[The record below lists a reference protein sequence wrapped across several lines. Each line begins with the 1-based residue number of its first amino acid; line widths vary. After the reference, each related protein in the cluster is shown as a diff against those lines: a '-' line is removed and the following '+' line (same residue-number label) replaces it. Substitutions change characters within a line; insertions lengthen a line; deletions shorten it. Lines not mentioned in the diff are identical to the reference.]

1 MIIGAVGIGA
11 MGTPMARNLVA
22 DGDRVLVYDID
33 RAKAEA
39 IAGNAIT
46 LADSVAAMAA
56 ECELIVTMV
65 SDDAALGDVVFG
77 PAGVLREPDF
87 KGCLADLS
95 TTSVDLALDVG
106 AALAAAGAT
115 FIDGG
120 VIGGGVP
127 AARAGTSP
135 IVLAGDKTLVE
146 RLMPVFERLGE
157 CDYVGVQ
164 GNAKVVK
171 IINNLLVG
179 VITAANAEALSLGL
193 EAGPAPGGHGAE
205 PLQWLGRF
213 GRPLQ
218 LHGPPCR
225 RWGLRRRPHR
235 PCPDDEGHFARLS
248 GRGQDPLAHP
258 LRRAGASALRRGGP
272 VPGPPGHVPDHLR
285 ALPRGRRRRQPSR
298 EPVPAIG
305 TQTVGPDLPHRHG
318 LPEEGWDPNSRAAPG
333 AGVTGRAIA
342 LGDVAPASSPRTPP
356 SVVIR
361 VRASH

>member
-22 DGDRVLVYDID
+22 DGDLVLVYDID

-193 EAGPAPGGHGAE
+193 EAGLPLEAMARSLCNGSGDSVVLSSYMGRHVEDGVYGVGLIGHALMMKDISLACQAGDRTRSPILFGELARQ
-205 PLQWLGRF
+205 LYAAAGRSQ
-213 GRPLQ
+213 G
-218 LHGPPCR
+218 
-225 RWGLRRRPHR
+225 
-235 PCPDDEGHFARLS
+235 
-248 GRGQDPLAHP
+248 PLAMFPTIFEHF
-258 LRRAGASALRRGGP
+258 REAAGGANRAENQS
-272 VPGPPGHVPDHLR
+272 
-285 ALPRGRRRRQPSR
+285 RQS
-298 EPVPAIG
+298 EPKP
-305 TQTVGPDLPHRHG
+305 
-318 LPEEGWDPNSRAAPG
+318 
-333 AGVTGRAIA
+333 
-342 LGDVAPASSPRTPP
+342 
-356 SVVIR
+356 
-361 VRASH
+361 